1 MADEAIQGENKEIVH
16 PADSSPISEE
26 VTTEK
31 SEEEVKLE
39 ARKAELEREISERE
53 EQVSGLE
60 GTVESLKETIVRKR
74 QERRGVE
81 GEEQQPA
88 IDTEALL
95 AEVDNRVNTR
105 IQPIVE
111 ENEKLRKAVLK
122 SNEEALKAS
131 NETLKAKK
139 MALDSIN
146 ARIASATAA
155 KPSATP
161 PQDAV
166 TKEVELSDDEARIAK
181 ELGLKNP
188 RYMKETEV
196 L

>member
-1 MADEAIQGENKEIVH
+1 MSEQDIVEKKTVTDDGQGTPPV
-16 PADSSPISEE
+16 EE
-26 VTTEK
+26 STVQKT
-31 SEEEVKLE
+31 EEEMKLE
-39 ARKAELEREISERE
+39 ARKAELE
-53 EQVSGLE
+53 EQVGGLE
-60 GTVESLKETIVRKR
+60 GTIESLKEDIVRKR
-74 QERRGVE
+74 QERKGVD

-95 AEVDNRVNTR
+95 AEMDNRVNTR
-105 IQPIVE
+105 LQPVLE

-122 SNEEALKAS
+122 SNEQE
-131 NETLKAKK
+131 LKAKK

-166 TKEVELSDDEARIAK
+166 KNEVELSDDEARIAK